1 MIHEKDTK
9 IELEQDEHIVFVE
22 TDKTIVRDRPIK
34 SLAKA
39 ISWRIVGSLDTFLLS
54 YILIRYIQPEAVH
67 SAAKT
72 AGWIAGIEVGTKII
86 LYYFHERAWAMIRW
100 GRVLVR
106 LRRSTPV
113 PKKTFN
119 KMFQVK
125 NQKLAFITK
134 TKK

>member
-1 MIHEKDTK
+1 MKANKKTN

-54 YILIRYIQPEAVH
+54 YFLIRFIQPEAVH
-67 SAAKT
+67 TAAKT
-72 AGWIAGIEVGTKII
+72 AGWIAGVEVGTKIM

-106 LRRSTPV
+106 LRRNTPV
-113 PKKTFN
+113 PKKVFN
-119 KMFQVK
+119 KMFQV
-125 NQKLAFITK
+125 NSQKFKFATK

>member
-1 MIHEKDTK
+1 MVEKK
-9 IELEQDEHIVFVE
+9 KNNIELEQDEHIVFVE
-22 TDKTIVRDRPIK
+22 TDKAIVRDRPIK

-54 YILIRYIQPEAVH
+54 YLLIRFIQPEAEHTAV
-67 SAAKT
+67 KT
-72 AGWIAGIEVGTKII
+72 AGWIASVEVGTKII

-106 LRRSTPV
+106 IRRNTPV
-113 PKKTFN
+113 PKKMFN

-125 NQKLAFITK
+125 NSKLAFVTK
-134 TKK
+134 SKK

>member
-1 MIHEKDTK
+1 MKQDKNTK

-39 ISWRIVGSLDTFLLS
+39 ISWRIVGSLDTFMLS
-54 YILIRYIQPEAVH
+54 YFLIRFIQPEAQHTAV
-67 SAAKT
+67 KT
-72 AGWIAGIEVGTKII
+72 AGWIAGVEVGTKIL
-86 LYYFHERAWAMIRW
+86 LYYLHERAWAMIRW

-106 LRRSTPV
+106 LRRNTPV

-125 NQKLAFITK
+125 TKKLAFATK